1 MRDTPRNKSTVRKT
15 LQAHWQKK
23 PEFSDLDRNS
33 HNPYGIACNS
43 RHLQEISD
51 ELYLLKGF
59 LIRVL
64 DIQIVYLRYMFTIR
78 H

>member
-1 MRDTPRNKSTVRKT
+1 MESNAT
-15 LQAHWQKK
+15 LQ
-23 PEFSDLDRNS
+23 DLDRNS

-64 DIQIVYLRYMFTIR
+64 DIQVVYLRCTLTIR